1 MKRVCLVGEPA
12 GAGEVGGQEEARRVV
27 TLVVTLVQ
35 QQASG
40 FAAREKVERVRNG
53 SKVERGLVVEIVA
66 RVAAL
71 CLAEEG

>member
-1 MKRVCLVGEPA
+1 MKRVCLVGQPA
-12 GAGEVGGQEEARRVV
+12 GAGEVGGQEEARR
-27 TLVVTLVQ
+27 VVTLVQ